1 METHEKIRMMRELNQ
16 WSQEEMA
23 RKLNLSTGGYAKI
36 ERGETQLSVVRL
48 AQIAKVLNVEIWEI
62 MQDKQLHIICQSHN
76 SHNQDTENTL
86 TVYTADGASA
96 ENEKLKLIIAHKDE
110 LLEKSEEIIRRLERE
125 NHTLNEMITLL
136 KAQSAPLNQ

>member
-76 SHNQDTENTL
+76 QDTENTL
-86 TVYTADGASA
+86 TVYTAEGASA